1 MNDLLILT
9 KIKNGDVKAF
19 EQVFRLYYTPLC
31 LYAASITGRTDI
43 AEEIV
48 QELFYVFWKERERLQ
63 LFHTIKS
70 YLYGAVRNQSLQY
83 WEHLDVRHRHRD
95 AVLSR
100 PDKDDEPDNPQ
111 DQIEYKE
118 LEDLINRT
126 LRKLP
131 ERRLRI
137 FKMHRFEG
145 KKYAEIAS
153 SLSLSVKTVE
163 AEMTKALRTLRKEIE
178 NYMKYD

>member
-1 MNDLLILT
+1 MKDLLTLT

-19 EQVFRLYYTPLC
+19 EQVFRLYYMPLC
-31 LYAASITGRTDI
+31 MFAASITGRMDI

-83 WEHLDVRHRHRD
+83 WEHQDVRNRYRD
-95 AVLSR
+95 AILSH
-100 PDKDDEPDNPQ
+100 PDKDDTPDDPQ
-111 DQIEYKE
+111 EQIEF
-118 LEDLINRT
+118 R
-126 LRKLP
+126 
-131 ERRLRI
+131 
-137 FKMHRFEG
+137 MHRFEG

-153 SLSLSVKTVE
+153 NLSLSVKTVE
-163 AEMTKALRTLRKEIE
+163 AEMTKALRTLRDELEI
-178 NYMKYD
+178 YMKYD

>member
-1 MNDLLILT
+1 MKDLLTLT

-19 EQVFRLYYTPLC
+19 EQVFRLYYMPLC
-31 LYAASITGRTDI
+31 MFAASITGRMDI

-83 WEHLDVRHRHRD
+83 WEHQDVRNRYRD
-95 AVLSR
+95 AILSH
-100 PDKDDEPDNPQ
+100 PDKDDTPDDPQ
-111 DQIEYKE
+111 EQIEYKE
-118 LEDLINRT
+118 LEA
-126 LRKLP
+126 
-131 ERRLRI
+131 RLRI
-137 FKMHRFEG
+137 FRMHRFEG

-153 SLSLSVKTVE
+153 NLSLSVKTVE
-163 AEMTKALRTLRKEIE
+163 AEMTKALRTLRDELEI
-178 NYMKYD
+178 YMKYD